1 MSTPVYEVRREGGDH
16 QPQDETPDTSYSYSD
31 YQTLM
36 ICVAEDGPEP
46 DEPDAGPVR
55 EGAERSLPGPQA
67 GHGGDGVLG

>member
-1 MSTPVYEVRREGGDH
+1 
-16 QPQDETPDTSYSYSD
+16 
-31 YQTLM
+31 M